1 MKCKY
6 CGQEI
11 DKGSIFCGYCGKQ
24 QPKVK
29 YCVKCGQEIGLDDV
43 FCGYCGASQN
53 VEVTEASIEIGKQEE
68 PNEVVQTSNNKS
80 TDEELTTETEAVE
93 VANNTQD
100 VQEYSV
106 PTTNSTEQ
114 IEKAVNEEKPVDET
128 TVDDKNEDSKSAPFL
143 DSIEDNNSNNSK
155 KFVIALIAFLILLV
169 VGGAYLF
176 YFDKSDSNITNGEV
190 IDKKT
195 VALKGTI
202 NNKIG
207 FTMHLSVSGNI
218 IEGTEHY
225 DSQREGINII
235 IRGSKDDNGTISLSE
250 YDGSAKAGTFE
261 GTVESGVFSGYFT
274 NAKGKSFP
282 FSADVSILSE
292 EQVTT
297 TETNENSTTFATKH
311 VSFKQSSKGAETSI
325 DIDYP
330 IEGNANLVEAI
341 RIFILE
347 TLVNTYTWGGEMPRY
362 TGDMSNGQAVADF
375 YGKTKIKML
384 KEENKRDYNS
394 ERQLEESISI
404 NIIKETERLVTYEV
418 YFGGCHGGVYD
429 GTTKGITFMKKDGKQ
444 LNLFKNENDEELK
457 QMVIRYVKD
466 YFGSDADCLNDS
478 FYENPMP
485 QEPPTLSFNGITFIY
500 QRDEIAPRYMGF
512 PSITIPFDEISKFLT
527 EDAKE
532 VSGINT
538 SQTKGKK

>member
-1 MKCKY
+1 MKCKF

-11 DKGSIFCGYCGKQ
+11 DEGSIFCGYCGKQ

-53 VEVTEASIEIGKQEE
+53 VEMSEPSIEVGKQEE

-80 TDEELTTETEAVE
+80 TEEELTLESEVVEEAD
-93 VANNTQD
+93 NTQD
-100 VQEYSV
+100 AQEDSV
-106 PTTNSTEQ
+106 SMTNSTEQ
-114 IEKAVNEEKPVDET
+114 IEKEVNEEKLVEET
-128 TVDDKNEDSKSAPFL
+128 TDNNRNEDSKSAPFL
-143 DSIEDNNSNNSK
+143 DSRENNNSNNSK
-155 KFVIALIAFLILLV
+155 KYVIALIAILILLG
-169 VGGAYLF
+169 VGGAYMF
-176 YFDKSDSNITNGEV
+176 YFDKSDSDISNGEV
-190 IDKKT
+190 VDKKT

-218 IEGTEHY
+218 IEGIEHY
-225 DSQREGINII
+225 DSQREGVNII
-235 IRGSKDDNGTISLSE
+235 IRGSKDDNGIISLSE
-250 YDGSAKAGTFE
+250 YDGSTKAGTFE
-261 GTVESGVFSGYFT
+261 GTVESGVFSGYFA

-282 FSADVSILSE
+282 FSAAVSILSE
-292 EQVTT
+292 EQVTS

-330 IEGNANLVEAI
+330 VDGNAILVEAI
-341 RIFILE
+341 RKFILE
-347 TLVNTYTWGGEMPRY
+347 TLVNTYTWGDEMPRY
-362 TGDMSNGQAVADF
+362 TGDVSNGQAVADF
-375 YGKTKIKML
+375 YGKTKMKML
-384 KEENKRDYNS
+384 KDEIKRDFNS
-394 ERQLEESISI
+394 EKQLEESISI

-457 QMVIRYVKD
+457 QIVIRYVKD
-466 YFGSDADCLNDS
+466 YFGSDADCLDES

-500 QRDEIAPRYMGF
+500 QRTEIAPRVMGS